1 MKWKES
7 NNKGFE
13 IEPDIYDAVC
23 TGMIDIGS
31 QHVEWGEDKK
41 IRRQCIIIWELA
53 DSMYEGKDGEQ
64 HRRHFSQF
72 YTQSLDTRAK
82 LRKHLTGWRG
92 RDFTKEELKGF
103 DPQNILGKPCRLII
117 GTNDTG
123 KNIVDSISRYKGDNI
138 EPEGDIHW
146 FSFDEFEGS
155 FPEWMSDGIRGLCE
169 KSDEYQ
175 SYISGDQK
183 NDYEEMP
190 APEEEDLEDSIPF

>member
-1 MKWKES
+1 
-7 NNKGFE
+7 
-13 IEPDIYDAVC
+13 
-23 TGMIDIGS
+23 MIDIGT
-31 QHVEWGEDKK
+31 QHGEWQGKEK

-53 DSMYEGKDGEQ
+53 DSMYDGDDGEP

-72 YTQSLDTRAK
+72 YTQSLDARAK

-92 RDFTKEELKGF
+92 RDFTKEELQGF